1 MEKKVVRLEDKVTI
15 LETAMA
21 GLARRILD
29 VEQNTG
35 LNYRIIFLYC
45 LHILV
50 PFFHPHVALVTG
62 NFLSLV
68 IVCLLGSTG

>member
-1 MEKKVVRLEDKVTI
+1 MRLEDKVTV

-35 LNYRIIFLYC
+35 LNY
-45 LHILV
+45 
-50 PFFHPHVALVTG
+50 TS
-62 NFLSLV
+62 FLSFPSYFNS
-68 IVCLLGSTG
+68 IF